1 MNIAIQGSDGL
12 FDRVVIVYGLTRGL
26 PSRYEAVS
34 IIVLGSA
41 FAVIVVIVV
50 SEV

>member
-1 MNIAIQGSDGL
+1 MDIAIQGSGGL
-12 FDRVVIVYGLTRGL
+12 FDSVVVVYGLTRGL
-26 PSRYEAVS
+26 PSRCEAAS
-34 IIVLGSA
+34 IILLGSA